1 MDAEQALKEL
11 GLTLPEL
18 PERLANYLWFK
29 QAGDLVWISGQG
41 PRNPDG
47 SFITGK
53 VGRDYGLEQAYQH
66 ARLVGLDLL
75 AVARLAAGSLN
86 RVQVIKLLGMV
97 DATPDFADHG
107 LVIDGCSDLL
117 VEVLGEDGRHAR
129 ASVGMGSLPG
139 QITVEIE
146 AIIHVVDDVVGQ

>member
-1 MDAEQALKEL
+1 MDAEQTLREL

-18 PERLANYLWFK
+18 PERVANYLWFK

-41 PRNPDG
+41 PRNQDG

-53 VGRDYGLEQAYQH
+53 VGRDYSLAEAYQH

-75 AVARLAAGSLN
+75 AVARHAAGSLN
-86 RVQVIKLLGMV
+86 RVQVVKLLGMV
-97 DATPDFADHG
+97 NATSEFADHG

-117 VEVLGEDGRHAR
+117 VDVLGERGRHAR

-139 QITVEIE
+139 QISIEIE
-146 AIIHVVDDVVGQ
+146 AIIRLVDASVGT